1 MRGVRSAQLRQTL
14 PCTTSPQYWPMPA
27 GDHPWVQYTSPPQ
40 SSQAP
45 PTAPAP
51 APQTASEPLASPQD
65 DLPSVPINTLQPSAA
80 SVVSATASAASAAAQ
95 IMSGEMDEHTEAAS
109 TPQRKR
115 QARESDE
122 LVDDMLSTIYP
133 CKDGPG
139 GCLAHCS
146 LCSVYTANTVSHL
159 AVRRRGLIRIRTWSL
174 AMYTR
179 PTTAVGDCL
188 SYVYTTSADHE
199 V

>member
-1 MRGVRSAQLRQTL
+1 MRGVRSAQLRQRL

-27 GDHPWVQYTSPPQ
+27 GDHPWVQYYTSPPQ
-40 SSQAP
+40 SSQVP

-51 APQTASEPLASPQD
+51 APHAASEPLASPQD
-65 DLPSVPINTLQPSAA
+65 DLPPLPINTLQPSAA

-95 IMSGEMDEHTEAAS
+95 IMSGEVNEHTEGAS
-109 TPQRKR
+109 TLQRKR
-115 QARESDE
+115 KARESDE
-122 LVDDMLSTIYP
+122 LADDMLKTIYP

-146 LCSVYTANTVSHL
+146 RCSVHTANTVSHL

-174 AMYTR
+174 ARYTR

-188 SYVYTTSADHE
+188 S
-199 V
+199 